1 MEPWDHSDWPLPLAS
16 TSSREHICLIFRGG
30 FFVLSI
36 SALLLLPYQWSKA
49 YGIALSFPE
58 DVFEAEKK
66 IDLLQRD
73 SDNYFPN
80 AQTPKWL
87 HCHIF
92 LPSITLCH
100 CVASV
105 YLCIMNHWYFIP
117 SILAVLFFLFLFSF
131 LQKTT
136 SVGPVSPVILHIH
149 SRKQLLSQIDYALKS
164 QGRQRK
170 YYHHFVNKEP
180 RHREI
185 KWFTQGHPEHPVKA
199 KNWTHVSWVSIK
211 WFNYKI
217 KDLLCIPDIS
227 PLRHGNKTFSG

>member
-1 MEPWDHSDWPLPLAS
+1 MR
-16 TSSREHICLIFRGG
+16 SSRVTPAFNTIKFKRTHMFYLFGG

-36 SALLLLPYQWSKA
+36 SVLLLLPYQWSKA

-58 DVFEAEKK
+58 DVFEAEKTT
-66 IDLLQRD
+66 DLLQRD

-87 HCHIF
+87 HRHIF

-105 YLCIMNHWYFIP
+105 YLCIMNYWYFI
-117 SILAVLFFLFLFSF
+117 SHILVVLFFLLVSF

-136 SVGPVSPVILHIH
+136 SVSPVFPVILHIH

-199 KNWTHVSWVSIK
+199 KNRTHVSWASIK
-211 WFNYKI
+211 WFNYEI